1 LHVLLVE
8 HGKRCRRC
16 SKGSL
21 QLQEEGP
28 CPLVNFYK
36 DKTDKKDKDEGFDVN
51 KGTKRSRVEDTPQ
64 ATGKEDMKDYKVLRH
79 LDLQGGLPMQVK
91 SSLPLP

>member
-1 LHVLLVE
+1 M
-8 HGKRCRRC
+8 
-16 SKGSL
+16 
-21 QLQEEGP
+21 
-28 CPLVNFYK
+28 NFYK
-36 DKTDKKDKDEGFDVN
+36 DKTDKKDKDEGFDVK

-91 SSLPLP
+91 SSPTPVGDAVPRLLASSYSCAEAESKE